1 MKSKR
6 VTIKDIAKELGV
18 HYTTVSLAL
27 KNSSLLKEETKEKIQ
42 AKATQMLYRPN
53 LLAQGFRSRS
63 YKAIGLLVPAIH
75 HHFFSKFIS
84 EITEIAYESGYS
96 ILVMQS
102 NEKLDTERLNI
113 ELFIDNHVA
122 GVIAS
127 ISLET
132 RNIKHFEVLEQE
144 EVPLVFFDRIPNDFH
159 GITVTTNNYQLAFDA
174 VELMVKKGR
183 RNMAFITAP
192 SKINVCEDRIRGYKD
207 ALKKY
212 SLPVNENLIITSGF
226 EIITGARAAKK
237 LTSNQTK
244 PDGILAI
251 NDRVA
256 MGAIKYLKK
265 SGYRIPED
273 ISVIGFDND
282 PMGQAVDPELTT
294 CNQPIEA
301 LARTSFNAII
311 EQIENRGTKTNK
323 KIFVINGSII
333 RRNSD

>member
-1 MKSKR
+1 MKYNR
-6 VTIKDIAKELGV
+6 VTLKDIAKELGV
-18 HYTTVSLAL
+18 HHTTVSLAL
-27 KNSSLLKEETKEKIQ
+27 KNSPLLKEETKEKIRVK
-42 AKATQMLYRPN
+42 AKQMSYRPN

-102 NEKLDTERLNI
+102 NEKLDTEKINI
-113 ELFIDNHVA
+113 ELFIDKQVA

-132 RNIKHFEVLEQE
+132 RNSKHFELLEQE
-144 EVPLVFFDRIPNDFH
+144 EVPLVFFDRVPNDFQ

-174 VELMVKKGR
+174 VEVMVKKGR
-183 RNMAFITAP
+183 KKVAFIT
-192 SKINVCEDRIRGYKD
+192 SSSNINVCDDRFNGYKD

-212 SLPVNENLIITSGF
+212 HIPVDENLIIASGF
-226 EIITGARAAKK
+226 EIITGAKAAKK
-237 LTSNQTK
+237 LMSYQTK

-256 MGAIKYLKK
+256 MGAIKFLKK
-265 SGYRIPED
+265 SGYRIPQE

-282 PMGQAVDPELTT
+282 PMGLAVEPELTT
-294 CNQPIEA
+294 CNQPIEK

-311 EQIENRGTKTNK
+311 EQIEKRDTNRKA
-323 KIFVINGSII
+323 FVINGNII